1 MVDVGLTVIL
11 FEVEPLLQET
21 ELLQF
26 ETVNVADSPAQI
38 VAEFTLGVG
47 FGVTVTLPV
56 A

>member
-1 MVDVGLTVIL
+1 MIL
-11 FEVEPLLQET
+11 FAVEPLLQLT

-26 ETVNVADSPAQI
+26 ETVKVADSPSQI
-38 VAEFTLGVG
+38 VAEFTVGVG

>member
-1 MVDVGLTVIL
+1 MVELGLTVIL
-11 FEVEPLLQET
+11 FEVEPLLQLT

-26 ETVNVADSPAQI
+26 ETVNVADSPSQI